1 MSNYKLNRPPPPL
14 PRSDIRLCTIVGADT
29 TEPLGTINRFLAATS
44 AAPSLFY
51 SFSL

>member
-1 MSNYKLNRPPPPL
+1 MSDDKLNRPPPPL
-14 PRSDIRLCTIVGADT
+14 PRSDIRLCTIVGAHATD
-29 TEPLGTINRFLAATS
+29 PLGMTNRFLVVTS